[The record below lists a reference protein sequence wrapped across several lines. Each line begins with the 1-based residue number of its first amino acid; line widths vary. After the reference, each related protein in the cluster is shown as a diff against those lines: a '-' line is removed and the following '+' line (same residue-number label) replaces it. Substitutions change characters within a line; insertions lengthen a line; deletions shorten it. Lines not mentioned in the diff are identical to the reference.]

1 VTLFSS
7 RIRDRCSK
15 HKVFMFVVTAIM
27 YALAAC
33 HWALDVQ
40 AMVQRVDDPTGQ
52 AITTSISDLLAR
64 SVVLTFCFGINV
76 SQRSVSFYS
85 AYRSQRILKYMLS
98 DMIVLWRAHI
108 FWGKSHFLVVISA
121 SLMLLTIGKST
132 LYNSRQSTLSS

>member
-1 VTLFSS
+1 
-7 RIRDRCSK
+7 
-15 HKVFMFVVTAIM
+15 MFVVTAIM

-40 AMVQRVDDPTGQ
+40 ALIQRVNDPLGQ

-64 SVVLTFCFGINV
+64 TVVLTFCFGINV
-76 SQRSVSFYS
+76 SQRLLACS
-85 AYRSQRILKYMLS
+85 AYHSQKIFKYMLS

-108 FWGKSHFLVVISA
+108 FWGKSRFLVGISF

-132 LYNSRQSTLSS
+132 LYNDDVP